1 MDIILG
7 VVMFTLIVL
16 ALVLV
21 ILFAKSK
28 LVPTGDI
35 TISVNG
41 DADKAIVTKPGG
53 KLLSALAGSGVFVLL
68 LVVAVA
74 HVANVALRLNQ
85 AVAIFYRPNLT
96 TFQKV
101 KLVRVSV

>member
-35 TISVNG
+35 TISING
-41 DADKAIVTKPGG
+41 DPEKAIVTTLAESYLVRLEDLVFSY
-53 KLLSALAGSGVFVLL
+53 LLPVVVVV
-68 LVVAVA
+68 LVVSA
-74 HVANVALRLNQ
+74 
-85 AVAIFYRPNLT
+85 
-96 TFQKV
+96 K
-101 KLVRVSV
+101 SE

>member
-35 TISVNG
+35 TILIN
-41 DADKAIVTKPGG
+41 DDPDKAIVTSPGG
-53 KLLSALAGSGVFVLL
+53 KLLGALAGSGIFVSS
-68 LVVAVA
+68 ACGGGGSCG
-74 HVANVALRLNQ
+74 Q
-85 AVAIFYRPNLT
+85 C
-96 TFQKV
+96 KV
-101 KLVRVSV
+101 E

>member
-41 DADKAIVTKPGG
+41 DPEKR
-53 KLLSALAGSGVFVLL
+53 SF
-68 LVVAVA
+68 
-74 HVANVALRLNQ
+74 LNQ
-85 AVAIFYRPNLT
+85 VA
-96 TFQKV
+96 
-101 KLVRVSV
+101 SC

>member
-1 MDIILG
+1 MDVILLG

-35 TISVNG
+35 TISINDDPEKQSHVF
-41 DADKAIVTKPGG
+41 DKNRSNK
-53 KLLSALAGSGVFVLL
+53 
-68 LVVAVA
+68 
-74 HVANVALRLNQ
+74 
-85 AVAIFYRPNLT
+85 
-96 TFQKV
+96 
-101 KLVRVSV
+101 

>member
-28 LVPTGDI
+28 HT
-35 TISVNG
+35 N
-41 DADKAIVTKPGG
+41 
-53 KLLSALAGSGVFVLL
+53 
-68 LVVAVA
+68 
-74 HVANVALRLNQ
+74 R
-85 AVAIFYRPNLT
+85 
-96 TFQKV
+96 
-101 KLVRVSV
+101 

>member
-35 TISVNG
+35 TISING
-41 DADKAIVTKPGG
+41 DADKSIVTSPGG
-53 KLLSALAGSGVFVLL
+53 KLLSALA
-68 LVVAVA
+68 
-74 HVANVALRLNQ
+74 
-85 AVAIFYRPNLT
+85 
-96 TFQKV
+96 
-101 KLVRVSV
+101 

>member
-35 TISVNG
+35 TISVN
-41 DADKAIVTKPGG
+41 DDPT
-53 KLLSALAGSGVFVLL
+53 LAYSYLL

-74 HVANVALRLNQ
+74 
-85 AVAIFYRPNLT
+85 
-96 TFQKV
+96 
-101 KLVRVSV
+101 LVVSVA

>member
-28 LVPTGDI
+28 LCLLYTSPSPRDVG
-35 TISVNG
+35 ISRM
-41 DADKAIVTKPGG
+41 PS
-53 KLLSALAGSGVFVLL
+53 SA
-68 LVVAVA
+68 
-74 HVANVALRLNQ
+74 
-85 AVAIFYRPNLT
+85 
-96 TFQKV
+96 
-101 KLVRVSV
+101 

>member
-41 DADKAIVTKPGG
+41 DPEKSLISQPGG
-53 KLLSALAGSGVFVLL
+53 KLLSVLAGAGVFVSSAGVTGCCPCDLGGFGCCL
-68 LVVAVA
+68 ACA
-74 HVANVALRLNQ
+74 RLRLC
-85 AVAIFYRPNLT
+85 AWVGATISWLA
-96 TFQKV
+96 
-101 KLVRVSV
+101 LV

>member
-35 TISVNG
+35 TISVN
-41 DADKAIVTKPGG
+41 DDPSLAIVTQPGG
-53 KLLSALAGSGVFVLL
+53 KLLSAQQVLAYSYLL
-68 LVVAVA
+68 LVVV
-74 HVANVALRLNQ
+74 VALVVS
-85 AVAIFYRPNLT
+85 AV
-96 TFQKV
+96 
-101 KLVRVSV
+101 

>member
-35 TISVNG
+35 TYRLSLTI
-41 DADKAIVTKPGG
+41 
-53 KLLSALAGSGVFVLL
+53 LL
-68 LVVAVA
+68 
-74 HVANVALRLNQ
+74 
-85 AVAIFYRPNLT
+85 
-96 TFQKV
+96 KV
-101 KLVRVSV
+101 KLVKVSV

>member
-35 TISVNG
+35 TISVN
-41 DADKAIVTKPGG
+41 
-53 KLLSALAGSGVFVLL
+53 LSLI
-68 LVVAVA
+68 
-74 HVANVALRLNQ
+74 H
-85 AVAIFYRPNLT
+85 I
-96 TFQKV
+96 
-101 KLVRVSV
+101 

>member
-35 TISVNG
+35 TINTGSH
-41 DADKAIVTKPGG
+41 DHDEIQA
-53 KLLSALAGSGVFVLL
+53 KLDEINAKLEHVLEHLHQPITGTVHLECPPKTPAG
-68 LVVAVA
+68 
-74 HVANVALRLNQ
+74 Q
-85 AVAIFYRPNLT
+85 T
-96 TFQKV
+96 
-101 KLVRVSV
+101 

>member
-35 TISVNG
+35 T
-41 DADKAIVTKPGG
+41 
-53 KLLSALAGSGVFVLL
+53 VLL
-68 LVVAVA
+68 TVILKN
-74 HVANVALRLNQ
+74 H
-85 AVAIFYRPNLT
+85 
-96 TFQKV
+96 
-101 KLVRVSV
+101 